1 MATGILGQAAPVA
14 ATNTTVYTVPAATTA
29 VATSSVVNRR
39 STPAAVNVAIAATGT
54 PAVSEY
60 IEFQTVIDVNGVLE
74 RAGVVANAGE
84 RFVVYSTTANTSV
97 TIYGYEEV

>member
-1 MATGILGQAAPVA
+1 MATGILGQAAPAA

-29 VATSSVVNRR
+29 VATISVVNRGA
-39 STPAAVNVAIAATGT
+39 TAAAVNVAIAATGT
-54 PAVSEY
+54 PATSEY
-60 IEFQTVIDVNGVLE
+60 IEYQTVIDVNGVLE

>member
-1 MATGILGQAAPVA
+1 MATGILGQAAPAA

-29 VATSSVVNRR
+29 VTTISVVNRG
-39 STPAAVNVAIAATGT
+39 AAPVAINVAVAAAATPT
-54 PAVSEY
+54 NSEY
-60 IEFQTVIDVNGVLE
+60 IEYQTVVDANGVLE

-84 RFVVYSTTANTSV
+84 RFVVYATTADTSV

>member
-1 MATGILGQAAPVA
+1 MATGILGQAAPAA

-29 VATSSVVNRR
+29 VVTISVANRGA
-39 STPAAVNVAIAATGT
+39 TPAAVNVAVAASAT
-54 PAVSEY
+54 PTNSEY
-60 IEFQTVIDVNGVLE
+60 IEYQTVVDANGVLE

-84 RFVVYSTTANTSV
+84 RFVIYSTTADTSV

>member
-1 MATGILGQAAPVA
+1 MATGILGQAAPAA

-29 VATSSVVNRR
+29 VATISIANRGAA
-39 STPAAVNVAIAATGT
+39 PAAVNVAVAASGT
-54 PAVSEY
+54 PTNSEY
-60 IEFQTVIDVNGVLE
+60 IEYQTVVDANGVLE

-84 RFVVYSTTANTSV
+84 RFVVYATTADTSV

>member
-1 MATGILGQAAPVA
+1 MATGILGQAALAA

-29 VATSSVVNRR
+29 VVTISAVNRGAGA
-39 STPAAVNVAIAATGT
+39 AAVNVAVAATGT
-54 PAVSEY
+54 PANSEY
-60 IEFQTVIDVNGVLE
+60 IEYQTIVDANGVLE

-84 RFVVYSTTANTSV
+84 RFVVYSTNADTSV